1 MFLCLY
7 LYVMIVSWLL
17 FSLFYVRLKFTFS
30 CCTMIEKDATNM
42 AFFVKF
48 TVVIPHLTHL
58 ISFRFLPLLSVICY
72 LVEYIFTLNI
82 TLHSSTISVLG
93 NNSICITFQYWNS
106 SQWETLMKV
115 YGPRQPRFTY
125 VDHFRTNQGTFK
137 LIFKCM
143 SYMYLGTNE
152 YLQIVKDVH
161 MCVILIAYRYTHSCW
176 WVHLWYTRGLCR

>member
-1 MFLCLY
+1 M
-7 LYVMIVSWLL
+7 
-17 FSLFYVRLKFTFS
+17 
-30 CCTMIEKDATNM
+30 
-42 AFFVKF
+42 KF
-48 TVVIPHLTHL
+48 TVVISHLTHL

-72 LVEYIFTLNI
+72 LVDYIFTLNI
-82 TLHSSTISVLG
+82 TLHSNTISVLG

-115 YGPRQPRFTY
+115 YGPGQPRFTY

-137 LIFKCM
+137 IIFKCM